1 MERILKRA
9 AAAVIA
15 CAVLLTPAV
24 AYAEPSA
31 QTALPAEESQQQ
43 EAPAPINPDAEAGI
57 EGLSYEEALQKS
69 YDTQP
74 ETNSLAGWPKG
85 PQVYGCAAIV
95 MDMDSGAVLY
105 GKKVDDK
112 HYPASI
118 TKLMTALVALENAD
132 MDDEV
137 EFSQASIDILRWD
150 YASIGMKPGEI
161 LSLKDAMY
169 GMLLAS
175 GNEVAYAIAESVG
188 NKMGIGYDGFI
199 QKMNDRAVEL
209 GCTGSNW
216 VNANGL
222 HDDLHYTTAHDM
234 ALIASELYKHEE
246 FRTVT
251 QTLNYTIGATNLT
264 DETRAVQQNHKMLWP
279 NHSRYYE
286 YCTGGKTGYTDNS
299 RTTLVTMAENGTLR
313 LAAVVLRDNGNVY
326 DDTRAMFDYVF
337 ENFSKVMLKEQAKP
351 EEVRSYTED
360 GAYVLL
366 PEGIDFSSLE
376 HQISITD
383 EREASGTITFYYEG
397 QNVGSA
403 DVTLTPEY
411 IEETTGYT
419 NRMDPSGETE
429 HAQGGQEESGFR
441 LPGWQTAVL
450 IVAAVVLI
458 LFALVIIRLQ
468 IIRAKRRKRAQ
479 MKRRRMRQRQQV
491 QRRPQEQR
499 LRTQRNRKR

>member
-1 MERILKRA
+1 
-9 AAAVIA
+9 
-15 CAVLLTPAV
+15 
-24 AYAEPSA
+24 
-31 QTALPAEESQQQ
+31 
-43 EAPAPINPDAEAGI
+43 
-57 EGLSYEEALQKS
+57 
-69 YDTQP
+69 
-74 ETNSLAGWPKG
+74 
-85 PQVYGCAAIV
+85 
-95 MDMDSGAVLY
+95 
-105 GKKVDDK
+105 
-112 HYPASI
+112 
-118 TKLMTALVALENAD
+118 
-132 MDDEV
+132 
-137 EFSQASIDILRWD
+137 
-150 YASIGMKPGEI
+150 
-161 LSLKDAMY
+161 
-169 GMLLAS
+169 
-175 GNEVAYAIAESVG
+175 
-188 NKMGIGYDGFI
+188 
-199 QKMNDRAVEL
+199 
-209 GCTGSNW
+209 
-216 VNANGL
+216 
-222 HDDLHYTTAHDM
+222 
-234 ALIASELYKHEE
+234 
-246 FRTVT
+246 
-251 QTLNYTIGATNLT
+251 
-264 DETRAVQQNHKMLWP
+264 
-279 NHSRYYE
+279 
-286 YCTGGKTGYTDNS
+286 
-299 RTTLVTMAENGTLR
+299 MAENGTLR

-383 EREASGTITFYYEG
+383 EREASGKITFYYEG

-441 LPGWQTAVL
+441 LPGWLTAVL